1 MIEKMKALVREKD
14 TCVLAT
20 VSDNSPHCSLMSYV
34 TDAECREI
42 YMVTHRETKKY
53 LNMQKNPGVS
63 LLIDTR
69 AGYTS
74 GSRDDIIAALTI
86 NGTFQKIEDD
96 EKRER
101 VRATLL
107 DRHPVLRE
115 FLADPGAEIIAVRC
129 RSFQLLEGIRDS
141 YFISFC

>member
-1 MIEKMKALVREKD
+1 MIEKIKALIREKD

-20 VSDNSPHCSLMSYV
+20 VSDDSPHCSLMSYV

-53 LNMQKNPGVS
+53 RNLQKNPAVS

-69 AGYTS
+69 AGDAP
-74 GSRDDIIAALTI
+74 GAPHDVIAALTI
-86 NGTFQKIEDD
+86 NATFRKIDD
-96 EKRER
+96 AKRKYAREKLME
-101 VRATLL
+101 
-107 DRHPVLRE
+107 RHPGLRE
-115 FLADPGAEIIAVRC
+115 FITDPDAEIIAVRC

-141 YFISFC
+141 YFITVD